1 MQEQLSQVTE
11 RLYDENRETIER
23 LRAATAQMHDQS
35 KNGMAGPQIRHAAAG
50 VNEAMARRVE
60 EVEKMLVDSQSRVFK
75 LDKLAASL
83 KRQIEIFQVK
93 NYQHYLCPESLFWP
107 RLSLIVIL

>member
-11 RLYDENRETIER
+11 RLYDENREAIER

-35 KNGMAGPQIRHAAAG
+35 KNGVAGPQIRHAAAG
-50 VNEAMARRVE
+50 VNEAMARRAE

-93 NYQHYLCPESLFWP
+93 NKF
-107 RLSLIVIL
+107 